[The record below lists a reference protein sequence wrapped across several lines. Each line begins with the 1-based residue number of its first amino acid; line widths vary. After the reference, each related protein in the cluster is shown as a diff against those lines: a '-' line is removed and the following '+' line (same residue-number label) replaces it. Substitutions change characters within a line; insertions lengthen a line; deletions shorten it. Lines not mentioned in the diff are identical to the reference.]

1 MESTNRRT
9 FLTWSGLGVASV
21 SAAVLT
27 SCSPGRSESPRDVA
41 ERLATALHQGD
52 IAGVPLVSAP
62 SDTGAFLAERM
73 KGSLRPNVEVREIDE
88 RDDAATA
95 RIGFT
100 WPSTDPQQTWT
111 YESQAQ
117 LAKSDGQWRVRWED
131 SILHPG
137 LEEGQGLALATLPG
151 ERAQIL
157 GQNGVALVSDQQ
169 VHLPG
174 INKEGL
180 TDDQAAASAR
190 KLAAVLDIDPKGY
203 QEKVAAYGPQAFVD
217 ALTLRRSDFLELD
230 AAALKTIDGYMVLTN
245 TMPLSLQRGFA
256 GAVLGAVRHPTAEDV
271 ESKGEEIKDVEWIGA
286 GGLQE
291 AFDEKLRAAPSLRV
305 TIRELDGSA
314 PPVST
319 GPLWEQKAPAKSPLK
334 TTLDVALQ
342 KAAEEIIKDT
352 ASPSAIVA
360 VRPSTGDILAV
371 ASGPDGNSYP
381 TATVGQYAPGSTFK
395 IATSLALL
403 RHGASPESTVQCS
416 ESITVDG
423 QTFKN
428 AGTYLPDHLG
438 DISLREAIAQ
448 SCNTALI
455 DKHDS
460 VSQSDLASAGE
471 ALGIGADWDLG
482 IPAYSGNIPR
492 DDAGTEHAASMIG
505 QGRIQ
510 TSPLGMAVFAAS
522 VVRGRAVC
530 PQLVPEEKPAR
541 ELPTNL
547 TDQEAT
553 QLRDLMRAVVTE
565 GHLDLL
571 NNHPGG
577 EVLGKTGTAEFGQP
591 DPDRGGF
598 PRTHSWVIVAQG
610 DLAFSVFVEDGDYGS
625 VTGAPLAKKF
635 LDAAYEAGSHV
646 PAP

>member
-1 MESTNRRT
+1 MNSTNRRT
-9 FLTWSGLGVASV
+9 FLTWSGLGLACV
-21 SAAVLT
+21 SAGMLT
-27 SCSPGRSESPRDVA
+27 SCSVGRSESPRDVA
-41 ERLATALHQGD
+41 GRLATSLHQGD
-52 IAGVPLVSAP
+52 VAGVPLVSAP
-62 SDTGAFLAERM
+62 SDTQSFLAERM
-73 KGSLRPNVEVREIDE
+73 KGSQRPAVDVRGIDE
-88 RDDAATA
+88 RDGAATA
-95 RIGFT
+95 RLGFT
-100 WPSTDPQQTWT
+100 WPSTDPEQAWT
-111 YESQAQ
+111 YETQAQ
-117 LAKSDGQWRVRWED
+117 LEKVDGQWRVRWED
-131 SILHPG
+131 SILHPD
-137 LEEGQGLALATLPG
+137 LAEGQGLALATIPG

-157 GQNGVALVSDQQ
+157 DRNGAALVSDQQ

-174 INKEGL
+174 INKQGL

-190 KLAAVLDIDPKGY
+190 KLAAVLDIDPKDY

-230 AAALKTIDGYMVLTN
+230 AAALKTITGYEVLTN

-256 GAVLGAVRHPTAEDV
+256 SAVLGSVRPPTAEDV
-271 ESKGEEIKDVEWIGA
+271 ENRGDEIKDAEWIGA

-291 AFDEKLRAAPSLRV
+291 AFDEKLRAAPSVRV

-319 GPLWEQKAPAKSPLK
+319 GPLWEQKAPAKSPLT
-334 TTLDVALQ
+334 TTLDADLQ
-342 KAAEEIIKDT
+342 KAAEGIIKDT
-352 ASPSAIVA
+352 GSPSAIVA

-371 ASGPDGNSYP
+371 ASGPDDNSYP

-403 RHGASPESTVQCS
+403 RHGASPDSAVQCS

-460 VSQSDLASAGE
+460 VSQSDLVSAGE

-482 IPAYSGNIPR
+482 ISAYSGNIPH
-492 DDAGTEHAASMIG
+492 DEAGTEHAASMIG

-510 TSPLGMAVFAAS
+510 TSPLAMAVFAAS
-522 VVRGRAVC
+522 VVRGRCVC

-541 ELPTNL
+541 ELPTTL
-547 TDQEAT
+547 TEQEAA
-553 QLRDLMRAVVTE
+553 QLKELMRAVVTE
-565 GHLDLL
+565 GHLEQL

-577 EVLGKTGTAEFGQP
+577 DVLGKTGTAEFGQP

-625 VTGAPLAKKF
+625 VTGAPLAKEF
-635 LDAAYEAGSHV
+635 LDAAYEVLSPP
-646 PAP
+646 PA